1 MIGSARVFIPEGCAR
16 IAQRFSVGARRR
28 LWPSPEGTAETARA
42 LGRPF
47 GTYFLRLQNPTLK
60 RWAIIRC
67 PSGTPA
73 CANAIQ
79 RKALNI
85 MREMQHLLKEAD
97 HPCVIV
103 RSPPVN
109 FTRAPLEL
117 A

>member
-1 MIGSARVFIPEGCAR
+1 MRGSPYLTIGIPTSGSARVFIPEGCAR

-28 LWPSPEGTAETARA
+28 LWPSPEGTVETARA

-47 GTYFLRLQNPTLK
+47 GTYFLRQNPTLK

-79 RKALNI
+79 RENTLTSQ
-85 MREMQHLLKEAD
+85 R
-97 HPCVIV
+97 
-103 RSPPVN
+103 
-109 FTRAPLEL
+109 
-117 A
+117 